1 MYVQSYALYTWS
13 ARSCNEEIMS
23 ANLISYPK
31 LSLIVAKSRNN
42 VIGRDGDLPWRL
54 SSDLK
59 FFKQITMGKPVMM
72 GRVTWESL
80 PFPLP
85 GRPNL
90 VLTRNADYH
99 APKAEV
105 FTDAGEMIGR
115 GFELAGKLV
124 VDEVM
129 LIGGAQL
136 YARLMPFCDRLYVS
150 DVDVIIDGDAHFP
163 AISPYDWRIDSET
176 YIPKG
181 EKDDYAFTIRQYSR
195 KRCV

>member
-1 MYVQSYALYTWS
+1 
-13 ARSCNEEIMS
+13 MS
-23 ANLISYPK
+23 TNPK

-54 SSDLK
+54 SSDLQ
-59 FFKQITMGKPVMM
+59 FFKATTMGKPVLM

-90 VLTRNADYH
+90 VLTRDANYS

-105 FTDAGEMIGR
+105 FTDLHDMIGR
-115 GFELAGKLV
+115 GYELAGLTGT
-124 VDEVM
+124 DEIM

-136 YARLMPFCDRLYVS
+136 YARLLPFCDRLYIT
-150 DVDVIIDGDAHFP
+150 DVDAVIDGDAHFP
-163 AISPYDWRIDSET
+163 AISAFDWQLSRET
-176 YIPKG
+176 NVPQG
-181 EKDDYAFTIRQYSR
+181 EKDDYPFTIRVYDKKTAQ
-195 KRCV
+195 

>member
-1 MYVQSYALYTWS
+1 
-13 ARSCNEEIMS
+13 MS
-23 ANLISYPK
+23 ANLIRYPK

-59 FFKQITMGKPVMM
+59 FFKKTTLGKPVMM

-90 VLTRNADYH
+90 VLTRNANYQ

-105 FTDAGEMIGR
+105 YTSVCDMIGR
-115 GFELAGKLV
+115 GFELAGQLD
-124 VDEVM
+124 VDEIM
-129 LIGGAQL
+129 LIGGARL
-136 YARLMPFCDRLYVS
+136 YAQLMPLCDRLYVS
-150 DVDVIIDGDAHFP
+150 DVDAVIDGDAHFP
-163 AISPYDWRIDSET
+163 AISLYDWKIDEET
-176 YIPKG
+176 NIAKG
-181 EKDDYAFTIRQYSR
+181 EKDDYSFTIRRYSR
-195 KRCV
+195 KHAL